1 MLTLKAFEEAV
12 DVVKKVAM
20 ETELIYSDYL
30 SGQTGNKVYLKPEN
44 LQVTGAYKIRGAYYK
59 ISTLTEEQRSILWKL
74 LRLKSQSL
82 LMKSVRRCSYLKIF
96 FLLITELFREYSGML
111 IIMILLLHLRVLAG
125 CRLSM

>member
-44 LQVTGAYKIRGAYYK
+44 LQVTGALVQM
-59 ISTLTEEQRSILWKL
+59 STSR
-74 LRLKSQSL
+74 
-82 LMKSVRRCSYLKIF
+82 SVRSDTVRSL
-96 FLLITELFREYSGML
+96 
-111 IIMILLLHLRVLAG
+111 
-125 CRLSM
+125 